1 MLLFC
6 FGNYN
11 LHQNLVQ
18 VILKSGYGCFLKW
31 TKQHFWLLFLLL
43 EHAGGRRKMVLQ
55 LLHSIR
61 GKLYAFATTT
71 HSRSIGV
78 ALCMKST
85 HLTPPYNHTSDIV
98 CMFAII
104 CGEKKCVCVCLC
116 VLYACVCLI
125 ESLREMNES
134 LYANAEKTKRNF
146 RLFFFVVISTRFVS
160 KNAWLF
166 QNPFLKHGRFL
177 GSSLTREGTQYLK

>member
-1 MLLFC
+1 MLRELQLTSKPCSSNFKKWIWLFPKVD
-6 FGNYN
+6 
-11 LHQNLVQ
+11 QTT
-18 VILKSGYGCFLKW
+18 FL
-31 TKQHFWLLFLLL
+31 TSVSITGTR
-43 EHAGGRRKMVLQ
+43 AGGSRKMVLQ
-55 LLHSIR
+55 QLHSIR

-146 RLFFFVVISTRFVS
+146 RLFFFVVISTRVVS
-160 KNAWLF
+160 KNA
-166 QNPFLKHGRFL
+166 
-177 GSSLTREGTQYLK
+177 